1 MQYKI
6 IVDKQSRTNP
16 TTQKKEY
23 IIDIEELRCKGNVY
37 DSLIITK
44 DEDYVMRRLSLSEYN
59 VLTVLEQPKKEV
71 IKDINIELFEGD
83 NYIYL
88 ADMVGNKFYAEYLI
102 KNDFTEIYATRNE
115 MNSAINQTAQQIEL
129 TVNQKLTGYSTT
141 EEMNSAITQKAD
153 SITSSVSKTY
163 ATKGELNT
171 AKTEIKQTTDSITS
185 TVNKK
190 FENYSTTTQM
200 NSAIEQKANSITS
213 TVSSTYETKANASDK
228 YATKTQLATAKSEI
242 KQTTDSITST
252 VSKKVGN
259 NEIISKI
266 NQSAEKVG
274 INANKIELSAND
286 ILNLLAGNT
295 INMTSKNIVISSNKF
310 SVDKNG
316 KMTCSDARITG
327 GQIKVSGLGTS
338 TESIRVENSENTS
351 EFTYVAPTSM
361 GFIGSSG
368 SVYIA
373 AQGEHFYN
381 SSIDLMGTDGYTSVS
396 NLGISTPKIEN
407 GSLKSIKKNI
417 RKLNTNAIELI
428 KNADICS
435 YNLKSEKKGAKKHI
449 GLVIGEG
456 YNCPDEVISENGQGV
471 EQYSMTS
478 VAWKAIQ
485 ELIKK
490 DEEKDKQI
498 LELTERLNKLEAI
511 INEKN

>member
-23 IIDIEELRCKGNVY
+23 IIDIEELRYKGNVY

-44 DEDYVMRRLSLSEYN
+44 DEDYVMRRLSISEYQ
-59 VLTVLEQPKKEV
+59 VLKVLDEPIKEP
-71 IKDINIELFEGD
+71 ISNLNIELFEGD

-102 KNDFTEIYATRNE
+102 KNDFNEIYATRNE

-141 EEMNSAITQKAD
+141 TEMNSAIEMKAD
-153 SITSSVSKTY
+153 SITTAVSKTY

-252 VSKKVGN
+252 VSNKVGN

-295 INMTSKNIVISSNKF
+295 INMTSKNIVLKSDKLSI
-310 SVDKNG
+310 DKNG
-316 KMTCSDARITG
+316 KLVCSDVEITG
-327 GQIKVSGLGTS
+327 GNIKLNKGSRANPSFKIGDRFFCG
-338 TESIRVENSENTS
+338 ED
-351 EFTYVAPTSM
+351 YMSM
-361 GFIGSSG
+361 GEGTLGSEYIEISTG
-368 SVYIA
+368 DKACVSVT
-373 AQGEHFYN
+373 N
-381 SSIDLMGTDGYTSVS
+381 SSMDQTRILGE
-396 NLGISTPKIEN
+396 GISTPKLTQ

-417 RKLNTNAIELI
+417 RKLNTNAIGLI

-435 YNLKSEKKGAKKHI
+435 YNLKSEKEGTKKHI

-456 YNCPDEVISENGQGV
+456 YNCPNEVISENGQGV